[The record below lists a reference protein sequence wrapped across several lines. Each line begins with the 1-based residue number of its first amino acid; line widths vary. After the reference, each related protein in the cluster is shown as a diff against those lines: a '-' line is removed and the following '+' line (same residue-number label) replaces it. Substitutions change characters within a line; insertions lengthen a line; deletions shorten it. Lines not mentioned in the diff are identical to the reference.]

1 MVWAMSEVA
10 DRFRRLS
17 EGFTARVA
25 ATSSERWA
33 SPSPCEGWTA
43 RDVVGHM
50 VSNVGFFFKLVDK
63 EPPAGP
69 AVEDDPA
76 GAWSIA
82 RDALQGALED
92 PQVARSE
99 YDSQAMGGRGTF
111 EQAVDWF
118 GNLDV
123 LVHTWDLARAAG
135 LDERLDAE
143 EVHRVFAAVLPI
155 DAMLRSPGACGPK
168 LEPPAGADE
177 QTRFLAFLGRRAW

>member
-1 MVWAMSEVA
+1 MVDS
-10 DRFRRLS
+10 
-17 EGFTARVA
+17 
-25 ATSSERWA
+25 
-33 SPSPCEGWTA
+33 
-43 RDVVGHM
+43 
-50 VSNVGFFFKLVDK
+50 
-63 EPPAGP
+63 
-69 AVEDDPA
+69 
-76 GAWSIA
+76 

-99 YDSQAMGGRGTF
+99 YDSQATGGRGTF
-111 EQAVDWF
+111 EQAVDRF